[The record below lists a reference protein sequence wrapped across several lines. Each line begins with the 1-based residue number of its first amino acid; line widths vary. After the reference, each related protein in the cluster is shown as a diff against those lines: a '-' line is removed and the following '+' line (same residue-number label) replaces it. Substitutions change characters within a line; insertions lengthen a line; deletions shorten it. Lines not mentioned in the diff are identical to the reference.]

1 MIETTQQGGYM
12 RGQRWSAG
20 YPRVP
25 CARSCL
31 HLDGAV
37 TCVRHLGLVLDSKIL
52 NKYTI
57 NVKSKVIFS
66 FSMFKLSKL
75 DLLDTFLEVVD
86 AIPRRRNNGKPT
98 NEVATL
104 DLFTFLIWS
113 VLIYVTSESIT

>member
-31 HLDGAV
+31 RLDGAV

-66 FSMFKLSKL
+66 FSMFELSKL

-98 NEVATL
+98 HEVATL

-113 VLIYVTSESIT
+113 VLIYVTSE